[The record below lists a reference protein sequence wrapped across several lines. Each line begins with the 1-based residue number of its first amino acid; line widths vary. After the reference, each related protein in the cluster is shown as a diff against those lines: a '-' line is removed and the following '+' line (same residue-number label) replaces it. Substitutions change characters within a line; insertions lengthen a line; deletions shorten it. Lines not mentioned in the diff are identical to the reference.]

1 MTDNETDRVLHLL
14 VGLVVVSG
22 GLCLG
27 WAGLNLPP
35 SPSLVYP
42 AVFATLVTVASSCMV
57 RSQIRSQHL
66 ITTTSAALLITVLM
80 LPAPWAIISAATGL
94 AVSMAVRRLA
104 WHKAAFNTAKDTLG
118 VTAAAVSFHLTG
130 LPPITLADTVPDQW
144 WGYLLSLG
152 LAAAA
157 YAIVDIVL
165 ATRVISLAS
174 RVSWRGMLAHN
185 VWVEVPVRLA
195 NLGVAAATIALHEV
209 DPRLLTVTPLAVVV
223 VYLTNRHQLY
233 LREERRAWQQLAAST
248 DALSTAGID
257 EVLHTAISGAA
268 ALYPDLEIEV
278 ELADG
283 DRRRIVRGDQAGISY
298 DGPADQAPATT
309 GPTLDRPL
317 EIHPGADGELGVL
330 RLRFRTEIRLSERER
345 YMLTTFVAGLS
356 TAVRNAQAYARVSRI
371 AREHAHDATH
381 DSLTGLP
388 NRRQLHERAAARL
401 TRPGSGTTALM
412 LLDLDHFK
420 EVNDTLGHAAGDR
433 VLVEVARRLRAA
445 AESDALVARL
455 GGDEFAI
462 LFSDLPTPAMARHR
476 AQRVLESLREP
487 MDLDGVLVSLRTS
500 AGLAI
505 AGDHTDPGELLRRA
519 DVAMYQSKD
528 SERQVAVYAQTSDSA
543 DLGRLALAGELPRA
557 VEGREFTVGFQPIVD
572 LASGQVVAAEALARW
587 DHPDLGHLPPATFLG
602 LIERSGL
609 LTAFTE
615 TVLDRALAA
624 AATWHAAG
632 FELQVAVNVSP
643 RSLADPSLPETVF
656 RALQEHGVPPHRLT
670 MELTETS
677 AIGRLEVVARVVAD
691 LRAAGVR
698 IALDDFGTRH
708 SSLAAVSQVPVD
720 QLKIDRKFVAALE
733 TSSEARA
740 VVCSIIELGRRLD
753 LVVVA
758 EGVEQ
763 IQQRQTLWE
772 LGCVAAQGKLFGWPP
787 KPGDELLA
795 ALRRGYDGVPGT
807 LAERLHPDAT
817 VVRLPRQS
825 RVSGNP

>member
-1 MTDNETDRVLHLL
+1 MTDNETDRILHLL
-14 VGLVVVSG
+14 VGLVVISG
-22 GLCLG
+22 AICLA
-27 WAGLNLPP
+27 WAGMNLAPVP
-35 SPSLVYP
+35 LIYP
-42 AVFATLVTVASSCMV
+42 AVLALLIAVAGSCMV
-57 RSQIRSQHL
+57 RSRIRSQHL
-66 ITTTSAALLITVLM
+66 ITTTSAALLITVL
-80 LPAPWAIISAATGL
+80 LVPASWAVVCAAVGTV
-94 AVSMAVRRLA
+94 VSMGVRRLPLR
-104 WHKAAFNTAKDTLG
+104 KAAFNTAKDVVG
-118 VTAAAVSFHLTG
+118 V
-130 LPPITLADTVPDQW
+130 
-144 WGYLLSLG
+144 
-152 LAAAA
+152 AAAA
-157 YAIVDIVL
+157 AMFKVAGVTPVVVGQPGAAQWWRYLFGLCLAALTYALVDTAL
-165 ATRVISLAS
+165 ATPVISLAS
-174 RVSWRGMLAHN
+174 GSPWRQMLAHN
-185 VWVEVPVRLA
+185 VSVEVPVRLA
-195 NLGVAAATIALHEV
+195 NVVVAAVTVALHEV

-223 VYLTNRHQLY
+223 VYLTNRHRLY

-257 EVLHTAISGAA
+257 EVLHTAIQGAA
-268 ALYPDLEIEV
+268 GLYPDLEIEV
-278 ELADG
+278 ELNEG
-283 DRRRIVRGDQAGISY
+283 EERRIVRGDQTGISY
-298 DGPADQAPATT
+298 DGPAQKAPSRD
-309 GPTLDRPL
+309 GPTLDTPL
-317 EIHPGADGELGVL
+317 ETDPGADGDLGVL
-330 RLRFRTEIRLSERER
+330 RLRFRNEIRLSERER

-356 TAVRNAQAYARVSRI
+356 TAVRNAQAYARVSQM
-371 AREHAHDATH
+371 AKAHAHDATH
-381 DSLTGLP
+381 DALTGLP

-401 TRPGSGTTALM
+401 AQPNGGTTALM

-420 EVNDTLGHAAGDR
+420 EVNDTLGHAAGDK
-433 VLVEVARRLRAA
+433 VLVEVARRLRDA
-445 AESDALVARL
+445 AEPDALVARL
-455 GGDEFAI
+455 GGDEFAV
-462 LFSDLPTPAMARHR
+462 LFTDLPAPALASHR

-528 SERQVAVYAQTSDSA
+528 SERQVAVYAQARDSA
-543 DLGRLALAGELPRA
+543 DIARLALAGELPRA

-587 DHPDLGHLPPATFLG
+587 EHPDLGHLQPATFLG

-632 FELQVAVNVSP
+632 FDLQVAVNVSP

-656 RALQEHGVPPHRLT
+656 QALDQHGVPAHRLT
-670 MELTETS
+670 LELTETS
-677 AIGRLEVVARVVAD
+677 AIGHLDVVARVVAD
-691 LRAAGVR
+691 LRAVGVR

-720 QLKIDRKFVAALE
+720 QLKIDRHFVAALE
-733 TSSEARA
+733 SSASARA

-753 LVVVA
+753 LIVVA

-772 LGCVAAQGKLFGWPP
+772 LGCTAAQGKLFGWPP
-787 KPGDELLA
+787 KPSEELLE

-825 RVSGNP
+825 RASGNS

>member
-22 GLCLG
+22 GICLG
-27 WAGLNLPP
+27 WAGLNLPA
-35 SPSLVYP
+35 SSLVYP
-42 AVFATLVTVASSCMV
+42 AVLATLVAVASSCMV

-80 LPAPWAIISAATGL
+80 LPAPWAIVSAASGL
-94 AVSMAVRRLA
+94 VVSMAVRRLA
-104 WHKAAFNTAKDTLG
+104 VHKAAFNTAKDVLG
-118 VTAAAVSFHLTG
+118 VTAAAGAIHLTG
-130 LPPITLADTVPDQW
+130 LEPVTVATTVPEQW
-144 WGYLLSLG
+144 WAYLLGLV
-152 LAAAA
+152 LAAVA
-157 YAIVDIVL
+157 YALVDAFL

-174 RVSWRGMLAHN
+174 RVSWRRMLAHN
-185 VWVEVPVRLA
+185 AWVEIPVRLA
-195 NLGVAAATIALHEV
+195 NLGVAAVTIALHEL
-209 DPRLLTVTPLAVVV
+209 DPRLLAVTPLAVAV
-223 VYLTNRHQLY
+223 VYLTNRHRLY

-257 EVLHTAISGAA
+257 EVLHTAIQGAA

-283 DRRRIVRGDQAGISY
+283 SQRRIVRGDASGISY
-298 DGPADQAPATT
+298 DGPADEAPHHP

-317 EIHPGADGELGVL
+317 DIEPGVDGEQGVL
-330 RLRFRTEIRLSERER
+330 RLRFRTEVRLSERER

-356 TAVRNAQAYARVSRI
+356 TAVRNVQAYARVSRI

-388 NRRQLHERAAARL
+388 NRRHLHEWAAARL
-401 TRPGSGTTALM
+401 ARPDGGITALM

-420 EVNDTLGHAAGDR
+420 EVNDTLGHAAGDK
-433 VLVEVARRLRAA
+433 VLVEVATRLRAA
-445 AESDALVARL
+445 AEPDALVARL

-462 LFSDLPTPAMARHR
+462 LFTDLPAPALAKHR
-476 AQRVLESLREP
+476 AQRVLESLRDP

-505 AGDHTDPGELLRRA
+505 AAEQTDPGELLRRA

-528 SERQVAVYAQTSDSA
+528 SERQVAVYAQARDSA
-543 DLGRLALAGELPRA
+543 DLSRLALAGELPRA

-587 DHPDLGHLPPATFLG
+587 EHPDLGHLQPATFLG

-624 AATWHAAG
+624 AATWRAAG
-632 FELQVAVNVSP
+632 FDLQVAVNVSP
-643 RSLADPSLPETVF
+643 RSLADPSLPETVLG
-656 RALQEHGVPPHRLT
+656 ALQRHGIPPHRLT
-670 MELTETS
+670 LELTETS
-677 AIGRLEVVARVVAD
+677 AIGRLEVVARVVGN

-720 QLKIDRKFVAALE
+720 QLKIDRNFVAALE
-733 TSSEARA
+733 TSASARA

-763 IQQRQTLWE
+763 IQQRRTLWE
-772 LGCVAAQGKLFGWPP
+772 LGCTAAQGKLFGWPP

-825 RVSGNP
+825 RVGGTT